1 MAFRIKNDT
10 ARFDNIIRIIES
22 EIEELKTYIQKGQK
36 GQQGPQGQQGQ
47 QGPQGQQG
55 EQGPQGP
62 KGDKG
67 EQGSYGPQGFQGP
80 NGDKGEQ
87 GEQGPQG
94 TVDESKIENLQ
105 LQINA
110 LEERI
115 NKICD
120 LWNTDVDGNRIYT

>member
-1 MAFRIKNDT
+1 MAFRIKNDIS
-10 ARFDNIIRIIES
+10 RFDNVIRIIEE
-22 EIEELKTYIQKGQK
+22 EIEELKTYIKS
-36 GQQGPQGQQGQ
+36 QQGQ
-47 QGPQGQQG
+47 
-55 EQGPQGP
+55 QGPQGP

-67 EQGSYGPQGFQGP
+67 EQGSYGPQGQQGP
-80 NGDKGEQ
+80 QGPKGDKGEQ
-87 GEQGPQG
+87 GFQGEQG

>member
-1 MAFRIKNDT
+1 MAFRVKNDT
-10 ARFDNIIRIIES
+10 SRFDNMIRIIDG
-22 EIEELKTYIQKGQK
+22 EIQELKIYINQSHGSQ
-36 GQQGPQGQQGQ
+36 GSQGP
-47 QGPQGQQG
+47 QG

-62 KGDKG
+62 
-67 EQGSYGPQGFQGP
+67 QGPQGSQGSQ
-80 NGDKGEQ
+80 GSQ

-120 LWNTDVDGNRIYT
+120 LWNTDVDGNRIY

>member
-1 MAFRIKNDT
+1 MAFRVKNDT
-10 ARFDNIIRIIES
+10 SRFDNMIRIIDG
-22 EIEELKTYIQKGQK
+22 EIQELKIYINQSHGSQ
-36 GQQGPQGQQGQ
+36 GSQGP
-47 QGPQGQQG
+47 QG

-62 KGDKG
+62 QGPQG
-67 EQGSYGPQGFQGP
+67 EQGPQGPQGPQGSQ
-80 NGDKGEQ
+80 GSQGSQ

-120 LWNTDVDGNRIYT
+120 LWNTDVDGNRIY